1 MSIDDFI
8 IAVFC
13 LVDDELNKMLKGK
26 KLRSRGERPALEDSE
41 VLTME
46 IVGEFLQKDFTLKR
60 YVLGIFGIN
69 MDDSGE
75 SYWHTRYVLP

>member
-1 MSIDDFI
+1 MSIDAFI

-46 IVGEFLQKDFTLKR
+46 IAGEFLRKDGDKAIWEYFK
-60 YVLGIFGIN
+60 
-69 MDDSGE
+69 M
-75 SYWHTRYVLP
+75 H

>member
-1 MSIDDFI
+1 MSIDEFI

-13 LVDDELNKMLKGK
+13 LVEEEFKKMLAGK

-46 IVGEFLQKDFTLKR
+46 IVGEFLGKDGDKAIWEYFKEILINSFTRASAK
-60 YVLGIFGIN
+60 
-69 MDDSGE
+69 S
-75 SYWHTRYVLP
+75 